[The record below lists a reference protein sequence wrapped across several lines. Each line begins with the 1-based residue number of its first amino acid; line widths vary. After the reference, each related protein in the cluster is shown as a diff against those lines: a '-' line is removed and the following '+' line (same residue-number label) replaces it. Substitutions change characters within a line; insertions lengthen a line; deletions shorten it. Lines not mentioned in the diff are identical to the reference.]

1 MNQPVHSITNPAF
14 EHWIDEVNRICG
26 SFTASPVGGAFSGR
40 ISEHRQGSVKMSYVD
55 VAHANLSRTRD
66 DLNKSAGDHYFV
78 VFQLDG
84 QSMMKQGRDGVVLSK
99 GDITLISGAQPCD
112 FHYGAESRQVSL
124 ILPFAVV
131 NRNLRTE
138 HLSCAQTIAG
148 HSFSATLSRKLLQEL
163 ADFEQL
169 SHSESEAALDALVSL
184 LSPALTGKQQSDGR
198 QDRMI
203 NRVMDFID
211 ANIASDHLAPEYIAN
226 EVGLSVRTLYRLFSN
241 QGIGVVKYIRNRRL
255 DLCAEALKTSA
266 PDEKLSAIGYAMGF
280 TDCSYFSTAFKT
292 RFGMSPGDYR
302 RLHGSNSG
310 K

>member
-1 MNQPVHSITNPAF
+1 MNHYVHSRANPAF
-14 EHWIDEVNRICG
+14 EHWINEVNRICG
-26 SFTASPVGGAFSGR
+26 SFTAAPIGNAFSGR

-55 VAHANLSRTRD
+55 VAHANLSRTPD
-66 DLNKSAGDHYFV
+66 DLSRSAGDHYFV

-84 QSMMKQGRDGVVLSK
+84 QSIMKQGNDGVMLSK

-112 FHYGAESRQVSL
+112 FQYGAESRQVSL

-138 HLSCAQTIAG
+138 QLTCAQTIAG
-148 HSFSATLSRKLLQEL
+148 HSFSATLSRNLLQEL
-163 ADFEQL
+163 SDFDNL
-169 SHSESEAALDALVSL
+169 SHLESEAALDALVSL
-184 LSPALTGKQQSDGR
+184 LSPALTGKSQQDGR

-203 NRVMDFID
+203 TRVMDFID
-211 ANIASDHLAPEYIAN
+211 ANIASDCLAPEQIAN

-241 QGIGVVKYIRNRRL
+241 QGVGVVKYIRNRRL
-255 DLCAEALKTSA
+255 DLCAEALKVSS

-280 TDCSYFSTAFKT
+280 TDCSYFSTAFKA

-302 RLHGSNSG
+302 RLHGNAG